1 MKRWNILYENTKLP
15 IRIVVFGWVL
25 LAIGYLITN
34 DNVNTFYTITNPVI
48 LIIARISSQI
58 GHVIIMNMPLI
69 FMIGIVAK
77 RANSGA
83 PALFAIAGYI
93 TYLVVLML
101 LGPNDY
107 SAQVYTNN
115 LGISYAMQSQ
125 SGSSVLY
132 PMQTGMVGSFIVA
145 MITRYSYIKSR
156 HRSIYSLLG
165 FTHKDTAGLIYNIIL
180 CALAGVAMAYVWPY
194 VVDMI
199 LDLIAWIASD
209 ISDPLHLSAYG
220 ILDRV
225 TSVLG
230 LGNIVRYP
238 FWYGIE
244 GGTYSSLAGQ
254 TILGDVNI
262 WKEMPGALASFSGA
276 GRFIT
281 PYYVINMFVC
291 PSVYLA
297 YYFSYSDRK
306 ERHKMILYT
315 AGAMILSFICG
326 NPLPMELLL
335 LFNAPLL
342 LIIHLLLSG
351 SLFGIL
357 FANNAFL
364 GFSYSGSTV
373 SAMPGAFPD
382 FIINART
389 PQYIHSLLVIVVI
402 GLIYAIIYFLLTR
415 GYFEFAAY
423 DIVSSNRSKTIA
435 RKVIDAVGGIGNIT
449 TLNSTPHN
457 LEIRIE
463 SLEDVSYEK
472 LKQVGAWR
480 VRETRDELVLEFGS
494 SSTILRKN
502 IQKIINESKRV
513 YKEN

>member
-1 MKRWNILYENTKLP
+1 MNHFHIGLRTVKTCLAVFICFLIDYLREAGVPFYAAIAAILCVQKDMDKS
-15 IRIVVFGWVL
+15 FK
-25 LAIGYLITN
+25 
-34 DNVNTFYTITNPVI
+34 
-48 LIIARISSQI
+48 
-58 GHVIIMNMPLI
+58 
-69 FMIGIVAK
+69 VAK
-77 RANSGA
+77 NREIATVIGA
-83 PALFAIAGYI
+83 FAGALF
-93 TYLVVLML
+93 
-101 LGPNDY
+101 
-107 SAQVYTNN
+107 
-115 LGISYAMQSQ
+115 
-125 SGSSVLY
+125 
-132 PMQTGMVGSFIVA
+132 
-145 MITRYSYIKSR
+145 
-156 HRSIYSLLG
+156 
-165 FTHKDTAGLIYNIIL
+165 
-180 CALAGVAMAYVWPY
+180 
-194 VVDMI
+194 
-199 LDLIAWIASD
+199 
-209 ISDPLHLSAYG
+209 
-220 ILDRV
+220 
-225 TSVLG
+225 
-230 LGNIVRYP
+230 
-238 FWYGIE
+238 
-244 GGTYSSLAGQ
+244 
-254 TILGDVNI
+254 
-262 WKEMPGALASFSGA
+262 
-276 GRFIT
+276 
-281 PYYVINMFVC
+281 
-291 PSVYLA
+291 
-297 YYFSYSDRK
+297 
-306 ERHKMILYT
+306 
-315 AGAMILSFICG
+315 
-326 NPLPMELLL
+326 L

-389 PQYIHSLLVIVVI
+389 PQYIHSLLVIIVI